1 MFPLLGNW
9 DKIFLG
15 MKQTFNK
22 FHLWKQENPC
32 AIVGNQQAV
41 CSSVV
46 MQRKTYFTDNIDK
59 CFKVVAGE
67 HKSF

>member
-1 MFPLLGNW
+1 
-9 DKIFLG
+9 